1 MSKAIQAIP
10 TASVAKICSGQVI
23 LDLSTAV
30 KELVENALDAG
41 ASSVEVR
48 LREHGLAL
56 IEVSSS
62 CCCWWWWAGLA
73 TYVFI
78 KTNRANRQISKTL
91 GQALL
96 YRQRKRTGLK
106 GAPQL

>member
-62 CCCWWWWAGLA
+62 SCCWWW
-73 TYVFI
+73 
-78 KTNRANRQISKTL
+78 
-91 GQALL
+91 
-96 YRQRKRTGLK
+96 
-106 GAPQL
+106 